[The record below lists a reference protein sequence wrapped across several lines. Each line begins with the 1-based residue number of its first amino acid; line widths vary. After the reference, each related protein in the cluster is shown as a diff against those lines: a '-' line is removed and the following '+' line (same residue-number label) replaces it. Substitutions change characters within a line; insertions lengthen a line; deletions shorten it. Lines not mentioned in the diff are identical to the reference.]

1 MCGIAGTYSFANRQ
15 ICKKEVELMT
25 DQMVERGPDDN
36 GSFVYSNFGIGM
48 RRLSIIDVDGGHQP
62 LFNEDNSLALVL
74 NGEIYNYKE
83 LRSKLIKKGHVFK
96 TNSDSEVVLHLY
108 EEYGNKAVEY
118 LNGMFAFALLDIRR
132 SKIWIVRDRIGI
144 KPLFYFKTENDFYFA
159 SDIRALRKSI
169 STSINK
175 DKFISYLTLG
185 YVESEFTMWNG
196 VKKLPPANYIEIINN
211 SFKIYNYW
219 KISKSDSL
227 DIEFSTAKS
236 KLEELLYD
244 SVRLRL
250 RSDVPFGAFLS
261 GGLDSSALVALAS
274 KQLDSPLNTYTVN
287 FEGKSGKD
295 NYYAN
300 MVHKLYSTNHKE
312 LILSHEEFVKSSD
325 ELLQII
331 DEPIADSAIVPAY
344 WLSKM
349 AKNDGIK
356 VLLNGA
362 GGDEIFAG
370 YSRHHYGTLGSTEW
384 VLNSLPS
391 NIRKILA
398 YLWKQ
403 KNVNQSFRIK
413 NPVNDWAVGIS
424 GINPIDIKN
433 SLKNLEDF
441 RFVEDALNSFGKMR
455 SKRANFSYDR
465 MLIDMHNYLPQNI
478 LSLTDKATMAA
489 SLEGRVP
496 LLDHRIVEFSFA
508 LPSHLNIY
516 GNQSKGLFKKI
527 MENYLPSDLVYR
539 QKEGFNPP
547 DQKWAKSDKNDIY
560 YDEIITNCTPII
572 DDFIDLN
579 GIRKILDS
587 RELRMQNGTMLNALY
602 HFNKW
607 VRAQNIY

>member
-1 MCGIAGTYSFANRQ
+1 MCGIAGRYSFENKE
-15 ICKKEVELMT
+15 IFKKEIDLMT
-25 DQMVERGPDDN
+25 NQMVERGPDDS
-36 GSFVYSNFGIGM
+36 GSFVHSNFGIGM

-62 LFNEDNSLALVL
+62 LFNEDNSISLVL

-83 LRSKLIKKGHVFK
+83 LRSKLISKGHIFK
-96 TNSDSEVVLHLY
+96 TNSDSEVVIHLY
-108 EEYGNKAVEY
+108 EEYGNKAVDY
-118 LNGMFAFALLDIRR
+118 LNGMFAFALLDIKK

-144 KPLFYFKTENDFYFA
+144 KPLFYFRNENDFYFA

-175 DKFISYLTLG
+175 DKFISFLTLG

-196 VKKLPPANYIEIINN
+196 VKKLPPGNYIEIINN
-211 SFKIYNYW
+211 NFKIYNYW
-219 KISKSDSL
+219 KINNFENL
-227 DIEFSTAKS
+227 DIDFNTAKS
-236 KLEELLYD
+236 ELEELLYD
-244 SVRLRL
+244 SVKLRL

-274 KQLDSPLNTYTVN
+274 KQLNSPLNTYTVK
-287 FEGKSGKD
+287 FEGKLGKD

-300 MVHKLYSTNHKE
+300 KVQKLYKTCHKE

-349 AKNDGIK
+349 ARKDGIK

-370 YSRHHYGTLGSTEW
+370 YSRHHFGNFGTPKW
-384 VLNSLPS
+384 ALNSLPS
-391 NIRKILA
+391 NIRNSIA
-398 YLWKQ
+398 FFWKY
-403 KNVNQSFRIK
+403 KNLNQSIRIK
-413 NPVNDWAVGIS
+413 NPVYNWATGIS
-424 GINPIDIKN
+424 GINPIDIKK
-433 SLKNLEDF
+433 SLNNIENFCL
-441 RFVEDALNSFGKMR
+441 VEDALNSFSDLR
-455 SKRANFSYDR
+455 SNRSNFSYNK
-465 MLIDMHNYLPQNI
+465 MLIDIENYLPQNV

-489 SLEGRVP
+489 SVEGRVP
-496 LLDHRIVEFSFA
+496 LLDHRLVEYSFS
-508 LPSHLNIY
+508 LPSNLNIY

-527 MENYLPSDLVYR
+527 MENHLPNDLIYR
-539 QKEGFNPP
+539 SKEGFNPP
-547 DQKWAKSDKNDIY
+547 DQIWAEKDQNDIY
-560 YDEIITNCTPII
+560 YDEIITNCTSTV

-579 GIRKILDS
+579 FIKKILNS
-587 RELRMQNGTMLNALY
+587 KEMRMQNGTFLNALY

-607 VRAQNIY
+607 LRFQNQ